1 MNSPLLPP
9 HSRNAAFTLI
19 ELLVS
24 VSIIALLASLVL
36 GSFPRFIES
45 SRLSSCTANLKLL
58 YSLTQQYTLDNNN
71 ALPPAMATQSWMISL
86 GKQENPQYTTTDPV
100 QNKKYRCPEAQYTYP
115 AAKTLRTYAM
125 NTEGIPAAT
134 SISLL
139 KNTHPAQTLYITDIK
154 YQDGGSSE
162 LRSGYAYFRLTSSFP
177 LSQYGDARHHGR
189 INGLFLDGHVA
200 LLALDDPKLTEYITN
215 FGN

>member
-1 MNSPLLPP
+1 MKPCISTR
-9 HSRNAAFTLI
+9 SRQEAFTLI

-24 VSIIALLASLVL
+24 VSIIAILASLVF
-36 GSFPRFIES
+36 GGFSRVMEG
-45 SRLSSCTANLKLL
+45 SRLSTCTANLKLL
-58 YSLTQQYTLDNNN
+58 YSLAQQYTQDNNN
-71 ALPPAMATQSWMISL
+71 ALPPAMSTQSWMISL
-86 GKQENPQYTTTDPV
+86 GKAENPQYTTTDPV
-100 QNKKYRCPEAQYTYP
+100 QNKKYRCPEAAFTYP
-115 AAKTLRTYAM
+115 PAKVLRTYAM
-125 NTEGIPAAT
+125 NAEGIPAAT

-154 YQDGGSSE
+154 YQDGNSE

>member
-1 MNSPLLPP
+1 MKPFTSAR
-9 HSRNAAFTLI
+9 SRQAAFTLM

-24 VSIIALLASLVL
+24 ISIIAILASLVL
-36 GSFPRFIES
+36 GGFSRVMEG
-45 SRLSSCTANLKLL
+45 SRLSTCTANLKLL
-58 YSLTQQYTLDNNN
+58 YSLTQQYTQDNNN
-71 ALPPAMATQSWMISL
+71 ALPAAMGTQSWMITL
-86 GKQENPQYTTTDPV
+86 GRQENPQYTTTDPA
-100 QNKKYRCPEAQYTYP
+100 QNKKYRCPEAVYTYP
-115 AAKTLRTYAM
+115 PARVLRTYAM
-125 NTEGIPAAT
+125 NAEGIPAAT

-162 LRSGYAYFRLTSSFP
+162 LRSGYAYFRLTTSFA
-177 LSQYGDARHHGR
+177 LSQYGDARHHGC

>member
-1 MNSPLLPP
+1 MNSPLLL
-9 HSRNAAFTLI
+9 RARRAAFTLI

-24 VSIIALLASLVL
+24 ISIIAILASLVL
-36 GSFPRFIES
+36 GSFPRFIAS

-58 YSLTQQYTLDNNN
+58 YSLTQQYALDNNN
-71 ALPPAMATQSWMISL
+71 ALPPAMSSQSWMISL
-86 GKQENPQYTTTDPV
+86 GRMENPQYTTTDPV
-100 QNKKYRCPEAQYTYP
+100 QNRKYRCPEAPYTYP
-115 AAKTLRTYAM
+115 RAKVLRTYAM
-125 NTEGIPAAT
+125 NAEGIPAAT

-154 YQDGGSSE
+154 YQDGNSE
-162 LRSGYAYFRLTSSFP
+162 LRSGYAYFRLTTSFA
-177 LSQYGDARHHGR
+177 LSQYGDPRHQGR